1 MPKVNDEGIVL
12 VLDKDIAVDFH
23 DWEPDDYALHYHDHF
38 ELEIVTKGQGSQ
50 IFNGETFSL
59 EKNDI
64 FLTRPLDYHKIH
76 SDGISFAS
84 VNIKPGILPKWL
96 LTKLHSFKNPKQFH
110 LNDEE
115 YEKFIFLISML
126 DKEKEEK
133 DIFRINID
141 IVELLLKMF
150 LKLNKEDQFEDDA
163 FVSKVVYYLQQNNRF
178 TQKVSLEDIANY
190 VGYSKY
196 YTSSMF
202 HKKYGMTIQDFIL
215 NLKIEYS
222 KKLMIETNYSITEII
237 LESGFSSIS
246 NFYTIFT
253 KIVGCT
259 PLKFKKQYS
268 L

>member
-76 SDGISFAS
+76 S
-84 VNIKPGILPKWL
+84 
-96 LTKLHSFKNPKQFH
+96 
-110 LNDEE
+110 DEE

-253 KIVGCT
+253 KFVGCT